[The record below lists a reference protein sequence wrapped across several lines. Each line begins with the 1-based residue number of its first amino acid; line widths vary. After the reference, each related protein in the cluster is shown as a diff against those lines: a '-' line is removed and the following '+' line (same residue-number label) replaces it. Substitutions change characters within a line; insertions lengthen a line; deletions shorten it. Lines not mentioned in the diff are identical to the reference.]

1 MTDINSLTI
10 TKVIDAFTVNSP
22 KGRKTVMQ
30 NRPSY
35 GLSFCQSG
43 QITYTHRG
51 KSYISDADH
60 AVILPKAQT
69 YTLTGDKSGIFP
81 VINFDCI
88 GMPYDTIAIYRIK
101 NPDVFIKYFNQL
113 RRLMIFKDNRTKV
126 MGIFYDILYNIKI
139 QNLSFSPKLT
149 DAMLYIEKNIS
160 NPKLT
165 NSEIAAHCNISEVY
179 FRKLFSEHYKSSPR
193 RYILDTRITA
203 AKQMLSEGIFKVSA
217 VADECG
223 FLSLYHFSRIFKSK
237 TGLTPTEY
245 MDKYKKT
252 DI

>member
-43 QITYTHRG
+43 QITYTHQG

-101 NPDVFIKYFNQL
+101 NPDVFLYILHISIKNSIFIIFFGNIFSEIF
-113 RRLMIFKDNRTKV
+113 IFK
-126 MGIFYDILYNIKI
+126 
-139 QNLSFSPKLT
+139 
-149 DAMLYIEKNIS
+149 
-160 NPKLT
+160 
-165 NSEIAAHCNISEVY
+165 C
-179 FRKLFSEHYKSSPR
+179 
-193 RYILDTRITA
+193 
-203 AKQMLSEGIFKVSA
+203 
-217 VADECG
+217 
-223 FLSLYHFSRIFKSK
+223 
-237 TGLTPTEY
+237 
-245 MDKYKKT
+245 
-252 DI
+252 